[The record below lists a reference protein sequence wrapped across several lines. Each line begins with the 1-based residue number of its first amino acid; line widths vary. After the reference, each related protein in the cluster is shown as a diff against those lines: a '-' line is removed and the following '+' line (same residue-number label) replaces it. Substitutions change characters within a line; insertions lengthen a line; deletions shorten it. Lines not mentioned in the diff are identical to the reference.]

1 MAEAAQ
7 RVTTPRLFAGR
18 LARPAFLPA
27 FLLAL
32 PPLLALAAFGAAPL
46 LLIVV
51 WSFCTFDPATY
62 WIKPD
67 FTLVNY
73 LGALSPDRTPVL
85 VRTAGLALL
94 TAAISTAIAVPA
106 ASALCL
112 FARSRLRALL
122 LALFTI
128 PFFTSGLVRAFA
140 WRLVLG
146 RDGIINQAL
155 LALGLIHAPL
165 EWLLFSDLAVVVGM
179 VAADLPFAIVPIVLA
194 YAGIEAS
201 VLRASEDL
209 GAGFWTTFRRVVAPL
224 ILPGVVSGFLFVFV
238 VAIGVSSEVQLLG
251 GAGVSSISIMIN
263 DVMRVVNFPLAF
275 AIATL
280 VVVMLFLALL
290 LAERRLGLSKL
301 LSELGA

>member
-1 MAEAAQ
+1 MSARAG
-7 RVTTPRLFAGR
+7 AGR
-18 LARPAFLPA
+18 FVRPA

-32 PPLLALAAFGAAPL
+32 PPLIALAAFGAAPL
-46 LLIVV
+46 ILIVV
-51 WSFCTFDPATY
+51 WSFWAFDPATY

-67 FTLVNY
+67 FTFVNY
-73 LGALSPDRTPVL
+73 IGALNPDRTPVL
-85 VRTAGLALL
+85 ARTAGLALL
-94 TAAISTAIAVPA
+94 TAALSTAIAVPA

-112 FARSRLRALL
+112 FARARLRSLM

-146 RDGIINQAL
+146 RNGIINEAL
-155 LALGLIHAPL
+155 LALGLIRAPL
-165 EWLLFSDLAVVVGM
+165 EWLLFSDFAVVLGM

-194 YAGIEAS
+194 YGRIEPS

-209 GAGFWTTFRRVVAPL
+209 GAGFWTTFRRIVFPL

-238 VAIGVSSEVQLLG
+238 VAIGASSEVQLLG
-251 GAGVSSISIMIN
+251 GAGASSISIMIN

-280 VVVMLFLALL
+280 VVVLLFIALL
-290 LAERRLGLSKL
+290 LAERLLGLSKL
-301 LSELGA
+301 LTDLGS

>member
-7 RVTTPRLFAGR
+7 RVTAPRLFAGR
-18 LARPAFLPA
+18 IGRPA

-32 PPLLALAAFGAAPL
+32 PPLIVLAAFGAAPL

-51 WSFCTFDPATY
+51 WSFWTFDPATY

-85 VRTAGLALL
+85 ARTAGLALL

-146 RDGIINQAL
+146 RDGFINQAL

-165 EWLLFSDLAVVVGM
+165 EWLLFSDFAVVVGM

-209 GAGFWTTFRRVVAPL
+209 GAGFWTTFRRVVLPL

-238 VAIGVSSEVQLLG
+238 VAIGASSEVQLLG

-290 LAERRLGLSKL
+290 FAQRLLGLSKL
-301 LSELGA
+301 LSELGS